1 MVLLPK
7 VSSLAKLR
15 GLQWKH
21 DLKPMAYTTEVL
33 VTLTKIERRCDFGV
47 CLPGHV
53 VYSCSNNIVN
63 FFCLAQALRLFE
75 PAQASSPHLII
86 MKPRANVVDI
96 LSNDTEA
103 LLDSLFSSLAR
114 DSPALH
120 PCASFDADSFEN

>member
-63 FFCLAQALRLFE
+63 FFFALRR
-75 PAQASSPHLII
+75 PC
-86 MKPRANVVDI
+86 DC
-96 LSNDTEA
+96 
-103 LLDSLFSSLAR
+103 SSLR
-114 DSPALH
+114 RLH
-120 PCASFDADSFEN
+120 HHT